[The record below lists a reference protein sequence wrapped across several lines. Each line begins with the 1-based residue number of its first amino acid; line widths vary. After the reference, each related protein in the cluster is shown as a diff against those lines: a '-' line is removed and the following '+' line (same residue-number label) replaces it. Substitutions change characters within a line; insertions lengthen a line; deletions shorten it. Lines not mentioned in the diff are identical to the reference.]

1 MDPKRQDDQ
10 NQARKASDSDSLR
23 DLPEQQDE
31 QNETN
36 EQDQNVKGGM
46 LPPHRRAA
54 LE

>member
-23 DLPEQQDE
+23 DLPEQDNDATETSEQDE
-31 QNETN
+31 
-36 EQDQNVKGGM
+36 NVKGGR
-46 LPPHRRAA
+46 LPAARRAA